1 MYKPA
6 VPAGKDQKAMNQ
18 IDVNGVLAQIR
29 ALSAQ
34 TAAQAQPA
42 IPQAG
47 GNSFGSLLK
56 DSIDRVNGAQSD
68 ASRQQRAFELGD
80 PNTDLSSVMLATSKA
95 QVSFRGMVE
104 VRNRLVSAY
113 QDIMNMP
120 L

>member
-1 MYKPA
+1 
-6 VPAGKDQKAMNQ
+6 MNQ

-34 TAAQAQPA
+34 TASQ
-42 IPQAG
+42 PQAAPAG
-47 GNSFGSLLK
+47 SGNFGSLLK
-56 DSIDRVNGAQSD
+56 DSIDRVNGAQSE

-80 PNTDLSSVMLATSKA
+80 PNTDLSGVMLATTKA
-95 QVSFRGMVE
+95 QVSFRSMVE

>member
-1 MYKPA
+1 
-6 VPAGKDQKAMNQ
+6 MNQ

-34 TAAQAQPA
+34 TSAQQKPAPAAE
-42 IPQAG
+42 G

-56 DSIDRVNGAQSD
+56 DSIDRVNGAQSE
-68 ASRQQRAFELGD
+68 ASRQQRAFEMGD
-80 PNTDLSSVMLATSKA
+80 PNTDLSGVMLATTKA
-95 QVSFRGMVE
+95 QVSFRSMVE